1 MKIVIYNN
9 QRDLLIYRNNLKNRK
24 FGKEAPQNFDA
35 HFSSGRSIS
44 LPEIEKLVFLVL
56 KRLKATCDE
65 VILHFVTKKKIS
77 EIHKIYFNDPTPTDC
92 ISFPIDSPS
101 SKIKGYKVLGE
112 VFVCPKVAMEYS
124 QSHQIDCCEELGR
137 YIIHG
142 LLHLVGYDDL
152 AEAQQKKMR
161 QMENRLLNA
170 WIKLIEIEKNN

>member
-9 QRDLLIYRNNLKNRK
+9 QRDLLI
-24 FGKEAPQNFDA
+24 
-35 HFSSGRSIS
+35 S
-44 LPEIEKLVFLVL
+44 LSEIKKLVSLVL

-65 VILHFVTKKKIS
+65 VILHFVTKKKIG

-112 VFVCPKVAMEYS
+112 VFVCPKVAIEYS
-124 QSHQIDCCEELGR
+124 RTHQIDCREELGR

-142 LLHLVGYDDL
+142 LLHLMGYDDL
-152 AEAQQKKMR
+152 EESQQKKMR
-161 QMENRLLNA
+161 QMENRLLLDFSH
-170 WIKLIEIEKNN
+170 WREPISRDIGP